1 MDMDKALVREPEST
15 AIIRFQDCDPFGH
28 LNNAR
33 YIDYFLNAREDH
45 LAQFYDFRIY
55 EHGKTTNASWV
66 VTKTHIAYLYPAKV
80 MEDVVIQTCLINMTD
95 SGLVIEALMFDKD
108 KRHLK
113 AVMWME
119 FAYVSLATGRV
130 QKHPEDLMQFFEVV
144 RVDRQF
150 QPDGFNQRIQHIK
163 REYRRQAVEA
173 TAV

>member
-1 MDMDKALVREPEST
+1 MDMDRVLAKELESKAV
-15 AIIRFQDCDPFGH
+15 IRFQDCDPFGH

-45 LAQFYDFRIY
+45 LASYYGFRIF
-55 EHGKTTNASWV
+55 EHSQSTNASWV

-80 MEDVVIQTCLINMTD
+80 MEEVVIQTCLINMSD

-113 AVMWME
+113 ALLWME
-119 FAYVSLATGRV
+119 FTYVSLATGRV
-130 QKHPEDLMQFFEVV
+130 QKHPDDLMQFFESVLV
-144 RVDRQF
+144 NRQF
-150 QPDGFNQRIQHIK
+150 QPDGFNERIQQAK